1 MNKNVH
7 PEDRT
12 AIDKLIAYMHEHPH
26 EHFDISNHARM
37 IGFSV
42 SKLNKSFKAY
52 QGIGPAT
59 YFRNLKMEE
68 ARKLYGQDRY
78 TWTEIS
84 SMFGYAD
91 LASFSKA
98 FKRIHGFCP
107 RNATYSE

>member
-1 MNKNVH
+1 MNKHLH
-7 PEDRT
+7 PEDCK
-12 AIDKLIAYMHEHPH
+12 AIEKLITYMNEHPH
-26 EHFDISNHARM
+26 ENFDIAAHARM

-52 QGIGPAT
+52 KGIGPAT
-59 YFRNLKMEE
+59 YFRNLKMEK
-68 ARKLYGQDRY
+68 ARKLHYEYAY

-84 SMFGYAD
+84 SLFGYAD

-107 RNATYSE
+107 RNAT

>member
-1 MNKNVH
+1 MNKILH
-7 PEDRT
+7 PEDRK
-12 AIDKLIAYMHEHPH
+12 AIEKLIAYMNEHPH
-26 EHFDISNHARM
+26 EHFDISKHAQM

-59 YFRNLKMEE
+59 YFRNLKMEK
-68 ARKLYGQDRY
+68 ARKLYGEERH

-84 SMFGYAD
+84 SIFGYAD

-107 RNATYSE
+107 RNATSGE

>member
-1 MNKNVH
+1 MNKILH
-7 PEDRT
+7 PEDSK
-12 AIDKLIAYMHEHPH
+12 AIEKLIAYLNEHPH
-26 EHFDISNHARM
+26 ENFDVAKHARM

-52 QGIGPAT
+52 MGIGPAS
-59 YFRNLKMEE
+59 YFRNMKMEKAKE
-68 ARKLYGQDRY
+68 LHDKDTY

-84 SMFGYAD
+84 SIFGYAD

>member
-1 MNKNVH
+1 MNKILH
-7 PEDRT
+7 PEDSK
-12 AIDKLIAYMHEHPH
+12 AIDKLITYMNEHPQ
-26 EHFDISNHARM
+26 ENFDVAKHARM

-52 QGIGPAT
+52 MGIGPAS
-59 YFRNLKMEE
+59 YFRTIKMEK
-68 ARKLYGQDRY
+68 ARELHMQDRY

-84 SMFGYAD
+84 SIFGYAD

>member
-7 PEDRT
+7 PEDRK

-107 RNATYSE
+107 RNATSGE

>member
-7 PEDRT
+7 PEDCK
-12 AIDKLIAYMHEHPH
+12 AIDKLIAYMEEHPH
-26 EHFDISNHARM
+26 ESFDVSKHARM

-59 YFRNLKMEE
+59 YFRNLKMDK
-68 ARKLYGQDRY
+68 ARKLHGEDTY

-84 SMFGYAD
+84 SIFGYAD

-107 RNATYSE
+107 RNATSGE